1 MVVKYCRNGV
11 VCKFNLEDL
20 LVHLGGCILN
30 PIFLFVSVFISKIAQ
45 KQVKNRFQSNWEEN
59 IRPPPPPPVGGTVG
73 KLGVFERYG
82 HLSDREELMKDANE
96 LRYGNCRSKS

>member
-45 KQVKNRFQSNWEEN
+45 KQVKNRFQSNWEVQWVNWEC
-59 IRPPPPPPVGGTVG
+59 
-73 KLGVFERYG
+73 L
-82 HLSDREELMKDANE
+82 KDMGI
-96 LRYGNCRSKS
+96 YQTGRS

>member
-59 IRPPPPPPVGGTVG
+59 IRPPPPHPQ
-73 KLGVFERYG
+73 LGVQWVNWEC
-82 HLSDREELMKDANE
+82 LKDMGI
-96 LRYGNCRSKS
+96 YQTGRS